1 MSSVPSTES
10 DDDDADQIEVR
21 FWLPFDSTDAHAI
34 TMDINGTFERGNL
47 VNTNLTLDGSSISFR
62 RGSDYTTRAY
72 YLVAQTSYTFSLF
85 GLATITEL
93 DQNWTSL
100 TSDEYTFNTREL
112 IDRHNSRLFGSQFCS
127 QFLVLSTAT
136 STIKLIK
143 DNFYPVQRTKNT
155 G

>member
-1 MSSVPSTES
+1 MYKYELINCQFECEELLCSFSNSLYRRSILLFLRLYKESSVPSTES

-34 TMDINGTFERGNL
+34 TMHINGTFERGNL

-93 DQNWTSL
+93 DQNLTSL
-100 TSDEYTFNTREL
+100 TSDEYTFETREL
-112 IDRHNSRLFGSQFCS
+112 IHHH
-127 QFLVLSTAT
+127 
-136 STIKLIK
+136 I
-143 DNFYPVQRTKNT
+143 
-155 G
+155 